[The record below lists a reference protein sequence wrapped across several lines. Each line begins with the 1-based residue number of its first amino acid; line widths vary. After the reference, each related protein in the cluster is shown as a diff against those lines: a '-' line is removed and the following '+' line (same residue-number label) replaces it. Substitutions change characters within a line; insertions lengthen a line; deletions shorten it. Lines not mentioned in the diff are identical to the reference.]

1 LNFET
6 INFELKPNGIG
17 IITLNRPEK
26 LNAIS
31 FQMEEDLHEILD
43 HLMSN
48 LDCRVVIFGGMGR
61 AFCAGTDLQE
71 GLILNTK
78 KIPVGYEKYY
88 FLNVPEPLKKKMY
101 HQWRISQIY
110 VKMRKISQPIIAII
124 HGAAAGGGFGFAMA
138 ADMRIASEDV
148 KFINASINIGLK
160 IYVKMRKISQPIIA
174 IVHGAAAGGG
184 FGFAMAA
191 DMRIASEDVK
201 FINASI
207 NIGLTGAD
215 VGGSYFLPRLIG
227 MSRAAEILYSG
238 KIVDGI
244 EAEKIGLVLKV
255 VKKENLLKVA
265 IEKAEELLKK
275 SPLGLRMTKQ
285 AINLSLDSPSLETI
299 LQFENSSIVLTFS
312 SKDVNEASAA
322 FFEKRDPKFPLR

>member
-6 INFELKPNGIG
+6 IKFELKPNGIG
-17 IITLNRPEK
+17 IIKLNRPEK

-43 HLMSN
+43 HLMTN

-71 GLILNTK
+71 GLILNSK
-78 KIPVGYEKYY
+78 KTPVGYEKYY
-88 FLNVPEPLKKKMY
+88 FLNVPEPLKRKMY

-138 ADMRIASEDV
+138 ADI
-148 KFINASINIGLK
+148 
-160 IYVKMRKISQPIIA
+160 
-174 IVHGAAAGGG
+174 
-184 FGFAMAA
+184 
-191 DMRIASEDVK
+191 RIASEDVK

-285 AINLSLDSPSLETI
+285 AINLSLDSPSLENI
-299 LQFENSSIVLTFS
+299 LQYENSSIVLTFS

>member
-1 LNFET
+1 LKFET
-6 INFELKPNGIG
+6 IRFELKPNGIG

-43 HLMSN
+43 HLMTN

-71 GLILNTK
+71 GLILNSK
-78 KIPVGYEKYY
+78 RAPVGYEKYY
-88 FLNVPEPLKKKMY
+88 FLNVPEPLKRKMY

-124 HGAAAGGGFGFAMA
+124 
-138 ADMRIASEDV
+138 
-148 KFINASINIGLK
+148 
-160 IYVKMRKISQPIIA
+160 
-174 IVHGAAAGGG
+174 HGAAAGGG

>member
-6 INFELKPNGIG
+6 IKFELKQNGIG

-31 FQMEEDLHEILD
+31 FQMEEDLHELLD
-43 HLMSN
+43 HLMTN

-71 GLILNTK
+71 GLILNSK
-78 KIPVGYEKYY
+78 KTPVGYEKYH
-88 FLNVPEPLKKKMY
+88 FLNVPEPLKRKMY
-101 HQWRISQIY
+101 HQWRISQIF

-124 HGAAAGGGFGFAMA
+124 
-138 ADMRIASEDV
+138 
-148 KFINASINIGLK
+148 
-160 IYVKMRKISQPIIA
+160 
-174 IVHGAAAGGG
+174 HGAAAGGG

-227 MSRAAEILYSG
+227 MSRAAEILFSG

-255 VKKENLLKVA
+255 VKKDDLMDSALEIANILLT
-265 IEKAEELLKK
+265 K

-285 AINLSLDSPSLETI
+285 AINLSLDSPSLENI
-299 LQFENSSIVLTFS
+299 LQYENSSIVLTFS